1 MFFFCFYPVWPVSI
15 FCYIDFNPLLK
26 HVNRNFFSSTCMQ
39 CHCYKQVFPVG
50 CVQNKRIWVWSYKMN
65 YCNKATVRR
74 WLPHSQQQQSYFGL
88 RSLQL
93 RQQPVI
99 LQWRH
104 RWFPHEMTST
114 EIYGQRVTTQIWVI
128 LLIGWGKVPFLAGP
142 MRSTKQIWVVTRHQ

>member
-1 MFFFCFYPVWPVSI
+1 MNFAWIITLKERVMLAHRDLICRKCISSVSI
-15 FCYIDFNPLLK
+15 LFHLLVFFCYIDFNPLLK
-26 HVNRNFFSSTCMQ
+26 SVNRNFFYSTCMQ

-114 EIYGQRVTTQIWVI
+114 DNAS
-128 LLIGWGKVPFLAGP
+128 LP
-142 MRSTKQIWVVTRHQ
+142 RSG

>member
-114 EIYGQRVTTQIWVI
+114 DNASLPRSGQCFWLVEANFPSWHDQWEA
-128 LLIGWGKVPFLAGP
+128 LN
-142 MRSTKQIWVVTRHQ
+142 RSG